1 MTFCVEADDAARESG
16 LDIEGLFDLCARK
29 ALLYTGCPFEC
40 EVDLTV
46 TDDGEIRKLNKE
58 YRDIDRATDVLS
70 FPLLEFEEPGRFD
83 IGEDKRAECFD
94 PENDELMLG
103 SIVISLER
111 AACQARD
118 FGHSL
123 KREMAFLIVH
133 SMLHL
138 QGFDHIEEKDRIVME
153 KAQEEILD
161 DLKITREA
169 ALEE

>member
-1 MTFCVEADDAARESG
+1 MTFCVEADEAAGESG
-16 LDIEGLFDLCARK
+16 LDIEALFDLCARR
-29 ALLYTGCPFEC
+29 ALHFTGCPFEC

-46 TDDGEIRKLNKE
+46 TTDEEIRKLNSK
-58 YRDIDRATDVLS
+58 YRGIDRATDVLS
-70 FPLLEFEEPGRFD
+70 FPMLEFEEPGRFD
-83 IGEDKRAECFD
+83 IDEDMKAECFD
-94 PENDELMLG
+94 PEKDELMLG

-111 AACQARD
+111 AVSQARD

-138 QGFDHIEEKDRIVME
+138 QGFDHIEENDRIVME

-161 DLKITREA
+161 DLEITREA

>member
-1 MTFCVEADDAARESG
+1 MTFCVERDPGIKECD

-29 ALLYTGCPFEC
+29 ALQYTGCPFEC

-46 TDDGEIRKLNKE
+46 TTDSEIRQLNRQF
-58 YRDIDRATDVLS
+58 RDIDEPTDVLS

-83 IGEDKRAECFD
+83 ISEEDHMDCFD
-94 PENDELMLG
+94 PESDELMLG
-103 SIVISLER
+103 SIVINLDR
-111 AACQARD
+111 AEQQALS

-123 KREMAFLIVH
+123 KREMAFLIIH

-138 QGFDHIEEKDRIVME
+138 QGFDHMEDNDRIVME

-161 DLKITREA
+161 DLGITREA

>member
-1 MTFCVEADDAARESG
+1 MTFSVEADAAARECG
-16 LDIEGLFDLCARK
+16 LDIEKLFDLCARQ
-29 ALLYTGCPFEC
+29 ALLFTGCPYEC
-40 EVDLTV
+40 EIDLTV
-46 TDDGEIRKLNKE
+46 TDDEEIRELNKR

-70 FPLLEFEEPGRFD
+70 FPMLEFHEPGRFD
-83 IGEDKRAECFD
+83 IGSENTAECFD
-94 PENDELMLG
+94 PENGELMLG

-111 AACQARD
+111 AAVQARD